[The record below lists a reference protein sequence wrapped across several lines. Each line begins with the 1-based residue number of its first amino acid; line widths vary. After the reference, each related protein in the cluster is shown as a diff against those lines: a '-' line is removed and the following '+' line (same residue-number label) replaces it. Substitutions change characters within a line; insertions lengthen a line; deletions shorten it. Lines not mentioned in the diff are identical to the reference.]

1 MIRREEMQIPVNKN
15 IDEYKDD
22 FFKGLTFRQTIVMAG
37 VFLTAGAGFLSSTVM
52 LHIPSS
58 LAVYFAFPPAFLVG
72 AAGIMRV
79 HGMTLMEWRK
89 KKKQVAVRP
98 YLTYSP
104 CLTETPEVMEKAGPG
119 RKVRKEAVYL
129 ETMEEQSARVR
140 DPEGEAAMCDL
151 NRKTGGGMG

>member
-1 MIRREEMQIPVNKN
+1 MQIPVNKN

-22 FFKGLTFRQTIVMAG
+22 FFKGLTLRQTMVMAG
-37 VFLTAGAGFLSSTVM
+37 VFLTAGAGFLVSTVI

-58 LAVYFAFPPAFLVG
+58 LAVYCAFPPAFFVG

-79 HGMTLMEWRK
+79 HGMTLMEWRM

-104 CLTETPEVMEKAGPG
+104 YLTETPGVTEKAVPG
-119 RKVRKEAVYL
+119 RKARKETVYL
-129 ETMEEQSARVR
+129 ETMEEQSARMR
-140 DPEGEAAMCDL
+140 DPEGEAAMCGL
-151 NRKTGGGMG
+151 SRKTGGGTG